1 MVQNMVLIQFRTMPS
16 FSPMGTYNLTAV
28 QVDLIL
34 YCLDMSDRFLT
45 IQESNEKRKILESLH
60 APTEKV
66 I

>member
-1 MVQNMVLIQFRTMPS
+1 MPS

-60 APTEKV
+60 APTEKA